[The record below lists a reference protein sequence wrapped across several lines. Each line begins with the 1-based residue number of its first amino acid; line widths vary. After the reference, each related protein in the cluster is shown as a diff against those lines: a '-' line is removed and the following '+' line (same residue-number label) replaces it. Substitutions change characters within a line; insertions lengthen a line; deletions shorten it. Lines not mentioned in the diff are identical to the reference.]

1 MKKKIAYIISRFPT
15 VSETFI
21 LYEMIELTKLG
32 MEIDVFPLIHQKGS
46 VIHTEVESI
55 AHKVH
60 YPALFSLHTIRDHF
74 FWFRKKPGI
83 YLKTIFQALLKNV
96 RSLKFFSRA
105 IIVILL
111 SAQVARKME
120 QLGTQHIHAHSATH
134 PTLMA
139 YIVQQLT
146 GVPYSFTA
154 HSSDIYFNQTMLKEK
169 INCARFV
176 VTISKYNVDFL
187 RGVSPE
193 IPAQKI
199 HVIHCGIDPAKFR
212 VEPVQ
217 QLNTSPFTMI
227 CVGRLEKIKGHQYL
241 IEACGQL
248 KAQNIDFH
256 CYLVGDGE
264 LQTRVQEEIDRLGL
278 VDHVELLGFQT
289 HDKVIELLGQVDAL
303 VLPSLSEGIPVAVME
318 GMASGLP
325 IVATAVTG
333 VPELVEDG
341 VTGLLV
347 PSKDSPALAEAI
359 ITLCNSPERRAQMG
373 RAGRKKVLNEFN
385 LQKSAME
392 LYSAFLGS

>member
-21 LYEMIELTKLG
+21 LYEMLELTRLG

-46 VIHTEVESI
+46 VIHAEVESI

-60 YPALFSLHTIRDHF
+60 YPALFSLSTLRAHF

-83 YLKTIFQALLKNV
+83 YLQTILQALGKNL

-105 IIVILL
+105 IVVTILA
-111 SAQVARKME
+111 AQAARQIE
-120 QLGTQHIHAHSATH
+120 ELGIQHIHAHSATH

-139 YIVQQLT
+139 YIVWRLT
-146 GVPYSFTA
+146 DVPYSFTA
-154 HSSDIYFNQTMLKEK
+154 HSSDIYFNKTMLSEK
-169 INCARFV
+169 IRRACFV

-187 RGVSPE
+187 KGISPDTPRE
-193 IPAQKI
+193 KI
-199 HVIHCGIDPAKFR
+199 HVIHCGIDPAKFQM
-212 VEPVQ
+212 EPVRQ
-217 QLNTSPFTMI
+217 VDHSFNII

-241 IEACGQL
+241 IEACAQL
-248 KAQNIDFH
+248 KARKIDFH

-264 LQTRVQEEIDRLGL
+264 LQSEVQKEIMRLDL
-278 VDHVELLGFQT
+278 VQHVELLGFQT
-289 HDKVIELLGQVDAL
+289 HDKVINLLGQVDVL

-325 IVATAVTG
+325 VVATAVTG
-333 VPELVEDG
+333 VPELVEHG

-347 PSKDSPALAEAI
+347 PSRDSLALAEAL
-359 ITLCNSPERRAQMG
+359 TTMCQSPELRLQMG
-373 RAGRKKVLNEFN
+373 KAGRTKVLNEFN
-385 LQKSAME
+385 LQNSALELRDVFKS
-392 LYSAFLGS
+392 S

>member
-32 MEIDVFPLIHQKGS
+32 MEIDIFPLIHQKGS
-46 VIHTEVESI
+46 VIHSEVETI

-60 YPALFSLHTIRDHF
+60 YPALFSLNTLRDHF

-83 YLKTIFQALLKNV
+83 YLQTIIQALVKNL
-96 RSLKFFSRA
+96 RSLKFLSRA
-105 IIVILL
+105 IVVILL
-111 SAQVARKME
+111 AAQAARKIDE
-120 QLGTQHIHAHSATH
+120 LGIQHIHAHSATH

-139 YIVQQLT
+139 YIVWRLT

-154 HSSDIYFNQTMLKEK
+154 HSSDIYFNKTMLSEK
-169 INCARFV
+169 ISRACFV
-176 VTISKYNVDFL
+176 VTISNYNVDFL
-187 RGVSPE
+187 KGISPDM
-193 IPAQKI
+193 PMAKT
-199 HVIHCGIDPAKFR
+199 HVIHCGIDTAKFR
-212 VEPVQ
+212 MEPVKH
-217 QLNTSPFTMI
+217 LDRSFNII

-241 IEACGQL
+241 IEACAQL
-248 KAQNIDFH
+248 KARNIDFH

-264 LQTRVQEEIDRLGL
+264 LQSEVQEEIKRLDL
-278 VDHVELLGFQT
+278 DHQVELLGFQT
-289 HDKVIELLGQVDAL
+289 HDKVIDLLGQVDVL

-333 VPELVEDG
+333 VPELVEHG

-347 PSKDSPALAEAI
+347 PSKDSLALAEALV
-359 ITLCNSPERRAQMG
+359 TLCHSPELRLQMG
-373 RAGRKKVLNEFN
+373 KAGRKKVLNEFN
-385 LQKSAME
+385 LQNSAKE
-392 LYSAFLGS
+392 LYEVFTAS